1 LKANQQCC
9 GEMGRRGVK
18 SLSPAVGSGL
28 QISSDLGLAKS
39 KPADRKSAG
48 TSGVLEAP
56 VLIGGPSRTRTLDPL
71 IKSDPQSI
79 STEVHDDVWLE
90 DLYTWD

>member
-1 LKANQQCC
+1 MPDDAGLMLDDDQEWPSF
-9 GEMGRRGVK
+9 G
-18 SLSPAVGSGL
+18 PGSN
-28 QISSDLGLAKS
+28 SRAPDV
-39 KPADRKSAG
+39 
-48 TSGVLEAP
+48 SGAP
-56 VLIGGPSRTRTLDPL
+56 EKIGGPSRTRTVDPL